1 MNASILLVGSKRGR
15 HKTYLATLQKHFTV
29 HSAPSGKQALEL
41 ARQSMVSAIVV
52 DAVSLR
58 STGDRLCRTLK
69 NALPNVPLVHIHPG
83 PRDRAKSPAEVVLF
97 MPLSARRLANSVG
110 ALVHNDG
117 EEVIACGPFTMNIPR
132 RILAAYGQE
141 TQLTPK
147 AAQLME
153 TFMRQPG
160 QTIDR
165 KTLMARVWET
175 DYLGDTRTLDVHVRW
190 LRKVMERG
198 GKPRYLETV
207 RGVGYRL
214 APPDAAANSQHP
226 QTKKADH

>member
-1 MNASILLVGSKRGR
+1 MNTSVMLVGTKRGR
-15 HKTYLATLQKHFTV
+15 YNTYLSALEKHFTV
-29 HSAPSGKQALEL
+29 HTAPSGKQALDL
-41 ARQSMVSAIVV
+41 ARQMSVKVIVV

-69 NALPNVPLVHIHPG
+69 DALPGVPLVHIHPG
-83 PRDRAKSPAEVVLF
+83 PRDRADSPAEGVLF
-97 MPLSARRLANSVG
+97 MPLSARRLVNSVG
-110 ALVHNDG
+110 AFVHNDG
-117 EEVIACGPFTMNIPR
+117 EEVITCGPFTMNITR

-141 TQLTPK
+141 SQLTPK

-153 TFMRQPG
+153 TFLRQPD

-165 KTLMARVWET
+165 KTLMAQVWET

-214 APPDAAANSQHP
+214 ATPGEQS
-226 QTKKADH
+226 